1 MNRAYLELRLEI
13 LRLRLD
19 MLSHEERDYAR
30 GMRGMCEVR
39 CHSPEDEA
47 DRRVIRSIYDRRH
60 DLIGIIQYVEFM
72 LKQCED

>member
-39 CHSPEDEA
+39 RHSPEDDA
-47 DRRVIRSIYDRRH
+47 DRRVMRSLYERRH
-60 DLIGIIQYVEFM
+60 NLLETIQYVEFM
-72 LKQCED
+72 LKRCED